1 MNKNIKTIFQLND
14 LYLENGKPI
23 IVRRGMQVGYGKK
36 EN

>member
-1 MNKNIKTIFQLND
+1 MKTIFELND

-23 IVRRGMQVGYGKK
+23 IVKRGKQVGYGKK